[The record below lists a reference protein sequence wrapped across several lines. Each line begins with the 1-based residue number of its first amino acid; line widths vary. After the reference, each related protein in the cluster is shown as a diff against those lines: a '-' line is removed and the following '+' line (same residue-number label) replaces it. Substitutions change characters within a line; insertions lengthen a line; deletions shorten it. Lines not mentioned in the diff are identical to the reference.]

1 MHNYSDSGAP
11 HDEEGKIF
19 TASFWFKYSLI
30 ENFVEY
36 EWHDMS
42 NMSLVEPD
50 MAEEDA
56 DVQMQESKSN
66 MIY

>member
-1 MHNYSDSGAP
+1 
-11 HDEEGKIF
+11 
-19 TASFWFKYSLI
+19 
-30 ENFVEY
+30 
-36 EWHDMS
+36 MS

-66 MIY
+66 MAY